1 MDGDVDKGEKRFTKA
16 RMFCGIFY
24 SFSND
29 RPLCLLLIQKCN
41 ATVTLIYLALL
52 RNTARNEGRKEC
64 LLAVTITSNL
74 VFILRRSTLT
84 TSAWCFS
91 SGDCIDYMHTYHSL
105 QAIVLG
111 EELFWNSNSK
121 FVLFYSISIWNASH
135 LKQLGPIFYVQYL
148 NLIIMCKSC
157 LK

>member
-16 RMFCGIFY
+16 RMFCGNIY

-64 LLAVTITSNL
+64 
-74 VFILRRSTLT
+74 
-84 TSAWCFS
+84 
-91 SGDCIDYMHTYHSL
+91 
-105 QAIVLG
+105 
-111 EELFWNSNSK
+111 
-121 FVLFYSISIWNASH
+121 
-135 LKQLGPIFYVQYL
+135 
-148 NLIIMCKSC
+148 
-157 LK
+157 